1 MKLNQ
6 AEWDLFEFRFGS
18 QIKVLPTTLTVIGD
32 GLFLSEE
39 HHDQLSDSVL
49 YRLFNRAKKKEEVEC
64 IENQISCGQTKFSD
78 PVVSMVKSTGLRN
91 KYWVN
96 LDTYP
101 THGDRPT
108 AWAPAINRKTST
120 EFIRVGFAKPI
131 HMEGLKIYET
141 CNPGAI
147 NQVFAIDQNGV
158 QHTVWQNHILEI
170 TTLKKR
176 IFRLNM
182 PTTSYYKVSS
192 IEIHLIP
199 ANDGS
204 LNQIDA
210 VGIIYPQ
217 D

>member
-1 MKLNQ
+1 MHREPNILW
-6 AEWDLFEFRFGS
+6 AD
-18 QIKVLPTTLTVIGD
+18 KVLRSSSQYG
-32 GLFLSEE
+32 
-39 HHDQLSDSVL
+39 
-49 YRLFNRAKKKEEVEC
+49 EVDWSAE
-64 IENQISCGQTKFSD
+64 QILGE
-78 PVVSMVKSTGLRN
+78 P
-91 KYWVN
+91 
-96 LDTYP
+96 DTYP
-101 THGDRPT
+101 AHGDRPT
-108 AWAPAINRKTST
+108 AWSPAINRKTST
-120 EFIRVGFAKPI
+120 EFIRVGFAKLI

-147 NQVFAIDQNGV
+147 NRVFAIDQNGV
-158 QHTVWQNHILEI
+158 QHIVWQNHIPEI

-182 PTTSYYKVSS
+182 PATSYKISS

-199 ANDGS
+199 SNDGS